1 MIGPKKYLLS
11 TAIPLSQNDVVA
23 KLCENLFD
31 IPTKTLPNFMC
42 LTLTPSNQIIHPGRY
57 YGIFKDWDGKKVYD
71 PKEIPLLY
79 EGMDDF
85 SADQMQA
92 ISDELQSIKKAIEK
106 KYPKI
111 DLSSVK
117 DLGQRIVEQYGV
129 EVKDTSS
136 LKQIFATNK
145 GYAGC
150 KTPVKVVEGGVIPNV
165 EHRFF
170 IEDIPFGLC
179 ILRDLA
185 DLLGIDVPHI
195 NKFIIWHQQFMGKDF
210 LVDGKLNEKLIPETG
225 APRRYGITNLDSLVQ
240 DYFTN

>member
-11 TAIPLSQNDVVA
+11 TAIPTSQNDTVA

-31 IPTKTLPNFMC
+31 IPTKTLPNFLC

-57 YGIFKDWDGKKVYD
+57 YGIFKDWDGKKVYQQKD
-71 PKEIPLLY
+71 IPLLY

-85 SADQMQA
+85 SADQMQYL
-92 ISDELQSIKKAIEK
+92 SDELQSIKKAIEK

-117 DLGQRIVEQYGV
+117 DLGQRIIEQYGV

-136 LKQIFATNK
+136 LCKIFSSNK
-145 GYAGC
+145 GYNGC
-150 KTPVKVVEGGVIPNV
+150 KTPVVQVEGGVIPNLQS
-165 EHRFF
+165 RFF

-179 ILRDLA
+179 ILRNLA
-185 DLLGIDVPHI
+185 DLVGVEVPYM
-195 NKFIIWHQQFMGKDF
+195 NKFIIWHQELMGKEY
-210 LVDGKLNEKLIPETG
+210 LVDGKLNEKLISETG
-225 APRRYGITNLDSLVQ
+225 APIRYGIKNLDSLVQ
-240 DYFTN
+240 DYFN